1 MKYDQ
6 SQMNKIWQS
15 KIFRFIFALVIFK
28 MYVHINIHIFFE
40 DLDVSNSDIAF
51 DDTVCCLDSSFRF
64 EKEPCAMLAQLRA
77 RLVFCI
83 GVWRSEIECPASI

>member
-15 KIFRFIFALVIFK
+15 KIFRLIFALVIFK

-40 DLDVSNSDIAF
+40 DLDLSNSDIAF
-51 DDTVCCLDSSFRF
+51 DDAVFCLDLALRKSPVQF
-64 EKEPCAMLAQLRA
+64 LAQLRA
-77 RLVFCI
+77 RLVSGI
-83 GVWRSEIECPASI
+83 GVWPREIECPASI

>member
-1 MKYDQ
+1 MKKSSFLNSFMKYDQ

-15 KIFRFIFALVIFK
+15 KIFRLIFALVIFK

-51 DDTVCCLDSSFRF
+51 DDTVCCLD
-64 EKEPCAMLAQLRA
+64 LALRKSP
-77 RLVFCI
+77 VQC
-83 GVWRSEIECPASI
+83 